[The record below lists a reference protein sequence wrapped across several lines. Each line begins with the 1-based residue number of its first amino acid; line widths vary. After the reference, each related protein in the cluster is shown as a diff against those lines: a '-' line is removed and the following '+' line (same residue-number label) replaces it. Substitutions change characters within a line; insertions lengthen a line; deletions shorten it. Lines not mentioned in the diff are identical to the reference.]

1 LVVAAALALLV
12 LASVLSGSRTAV
24 RAQDGG
30 AGPPS
35 DSIATGLDI
44 TVRAG
49 LGKLEVSYWSGY
61 WSPFRITI
69 TNQGPS
75 ISGKLVVRCPSS
87 DGPNPK
93 YRDYVKE
100 VRIPTASRQT
110 HEVTAFVSSAEDPHI
125 QVIVGDQVIADTSVK
140 VDRTYGLENQLD
152 VIVVDNEQSAL
163 SGIAS
168 VNVERVPNRPP
179 FGKAGAAPDTDV
191 DRAAQQNPQRRFRN
205 PLYGMNQ
212 GLQAHPVVIAPD
224 DLPRDYIGYDR
235 VDALVLGEAPLSQL
249 SEEQS
254 RALRLWVA
262 SGGLLVVTGA
272 ADFAGL
278 RSSGLLSILPVEPH
292 GSATRP
298 ASAVS
303 ELNGVYGAFE
313 TADPVLVTDSS
324 LTERAR
330 SLIGAGQNLVIAE
343 RNYGAGLVRFLGF
356 NPKLYPYRGWIGE
369 KQVWADLLLPAAQS
383 KPHHTNWI
391 TAGRRGP
398 NASRWGVQGLLF
410 KLAQISPPSPV
421 YILLFLLCYVIGVG
435 PLNYLALRWKRRT
448 DLAWLTIPAVVLLF
462 TAISVAVAQR
472 SRGSSAVLADVS
484 LVELHQRD
492 GLAHVTGGLL
502 VVPSSKGTQKLSVLG
517 RDAFANDV
525 FQGANSG
532 SAAGNASIE
541 AERDQQQ
548 FNLRIPMTTWAST
561 LFQIRSL
568 AEGAK
573 PLVSFEQ
580 ASSGGTLTNVAGTEI
595 TKAVLLSR
603 DGVSDIFDLSTGGTQ
618 AITMNAAQPGSFNT
632 WYSSQLGGGSEE
644 ADLFQEVAAILDKEI
659 GGEPAFSGGFFDKNS
674 MIDSMK
680 QLERPLLVC
689 FVARSPNEVDFQG
702 ASRRRSKALY
712 VVHL

>member
-1 LVVAAALALLV
+1 
-12 LASVLSGSRTAV
+12 
-24 RAQDGG
+24 
-30 AGPPS
+30 
-35 DSIATGLDI
+35 
-44 TVRAG
+44 
-49 LGKLEVSYWSGY
+49 
-61 WSPFRITI
+61 
-69 TNQGPS
+69 
-75 ISGKLVVRCPSS
+75 
-87 DGPNPK
+87 
-93 YRDYVKE
+93 
-100 VRIPTASRQT
+100 
-110 HEVTAFVSSAEDPHI
+110 
-125 QVIVGDQVIADTSVK
+125 
-140 VDRTYGLENQLD
+140 
-152 VIVVDNEQSAL
+152 
-163 SGIAS
+163 
-168 VNVERVPNRPP
+168 
-179 FGKAGAAPDTDV
+179 
-191 DRAAQQNPQRRFRN
+191 
-205 PLYGMNQ
+205 
-212 GLQAHPVVIAPD
+212 
-224 DLPRDYIGYDR
+224 
-235 VDALVLGEAPLSQL
+235 
-249 SEEQS
+249 
-254 RALRLWVA
+254 
-262 SGGLLVVTGA
+262 
-272 ADFAGL
+272 
-278 RSSGLLSILPVEPH
+278 
-292 GSATRP
+292 
-298 ASAVS
+298 
-303 ELNGVYGAFE
+303 
-313 TADPVLVTDSS
+313 
-324 LTERAR
+324 
-330 SLIGAGQNLVIAE
+330 
-343 RNYGAGLVRFLGF
+343 
-356 NPKLYPYRGWIGE
+356 
-369 KQVWADLLLPAAQS
+369 
-383 KPHHTNWI
+383 
-391 TAGRRGP
+391 
-398 NASRWGVQGLLF
+398 
-410 KLAQISPPSPV
+410 ISPPSPV